1 MNNDMCEAMVT
12 SIKNTI
18 KERIEKEFQD
28 YKCKCLMGLERLI
41 ELKRQDVVSSILNGI
56 DVYMSNT
63 EPYSLDPVIN
73 IKVVTERKVVLDK
86 GGN

>member
-1 MNNDMCEAMVT
+1 MNNDMCEAMIT

-28 YKCKCLMGLERLI
+28 YKCKCLMELERLI

-73 IKVVTERKVVLDK
+73 IKVITERKVVLDK

>member
-1 MNNDMCEAMVT
+1 MNDDICEAMVN
-12 SIKNTI
+12 SIKDTI
-18 KERIEKEFQD
+18 REKIEEEFYNYK
-28 YKCKCLMGLERLI
+28 YKCLTELERLI

-56 DVYMSNT
+56 DVYISNK